1 MLQKII
7 AFENGF
13 ETLMGI
19 VQAEGYS
26 EGGTMYE
33 CVCRVVD
40 VIGHHEKQNTC
51 IVLLVL
57 FRYCGS
63 RLPCCH
69 GKLTEVQ

>member
-40 VIGHHEKQNTC
+40 VIGRHE
-51 IVLLVL
+51 I
-57 FRYCGS
+57 
-63 RLPCCH
+63 
-69 GKLTEVQ
+69 